1 MKKQTGRLGP
11 KEAKFRWL
19 AHICAKGTGQGTL
32 ALAPLILGTEFGT
45 LFATSIGDNTM
56 PFVENTLPRPKMS
69 EDVIPF
75 TEYRRTL
82 SDCLERTKRTH
93 RPLFITQNGRATTVV
108 MNIAEYEQHEDVI
121 AQYQAHLDRIHLSRD
136 IEISRREFAEGHG
149 IALKQLEQ
157 DSAAF
162 LNSLVAREV
171 NA

>member
-1 MKKQTGRLGP
+1 
-11 KEAKFRWL
+11 
-19 AHICAKGTGQGTL
+19 
-32 ALAPLILGTEFGT
+32 
-45 LFATSIGDNTM
+45 M

-108 MNIAEYEQHEDVI
+108 MSIAEYEQHEDVI
-121 AQYQAHLDRIHLSRD
+121 SQYQAHLDRVNLSRD
-136 IEISRREFAEGHG
+136 VEISRREFAEGRG
-149 IALKQLEQ
+149 ISLKQLEQ

-162 LNSLVAREV
+162 LNTLTANEV
-171 NA
+171 TA

>member
-1 MKKQTGRLGP
+1 
-11 KEAKFRWL
+11 
-19 AHICAKGTGQGTL
+19 
-32 ALAPLILGTEFGT
+32 
-45 LFATSIGDNTM
+45 M

-121 AQYQAHLDRIHLSRD
+121 AQCQAHLDRVNLSRD
-136 IEISRREFAEGHG
+136 VEISRREFAEGHG
-149 IALKQLEQ
+149 ITLQQLEQ

-162 LNSLVAREV
+162 LNSLAAHEV

>member
-1 MKKQTGRLGP
+1 
-11 KEAKFRWL
+11 
-19 AHICAKGTGQGTL
+19 
-32 ALAPLILGTEFGT
+32 
-45 LFATSIGDNTM
+45 M

-121 AQYQAHLDRIHLSRD
+121 SQYQAHLDRINLSRD
-136 IEISRREFAEGHG
+136 VEISRREFAEGKA
-149 IALKQLEQ
+149 IPTSEVFAEIRERLLARQREQ
-157 DSAAF
+157 A
-162 LNSLVAREV
+162 
-171 NA
+171 